1 MVYSNNRLKFVVENP
16 KLGMKNY
23 ELKSNMHI
31 EPFFKVQSIALR
43 KSLKKDHL
51 ID

>member
-16 KLGMKNY
+16 KIGMKNY

-31 EPFFKVQSIALR
+31 EPFFKIQSIALR
-43 KSLKKDHL
+43 KSLKKDHF